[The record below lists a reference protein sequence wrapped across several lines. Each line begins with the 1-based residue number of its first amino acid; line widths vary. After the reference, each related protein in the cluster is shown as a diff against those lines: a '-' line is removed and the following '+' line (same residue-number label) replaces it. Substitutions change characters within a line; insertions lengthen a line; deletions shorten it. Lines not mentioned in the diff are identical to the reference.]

1 MIVRNLLLAGREA
14 IKELTPQKQTVL
26 HLAAAHDQPQLA
38 SIFIENGVQVD
49 AVDDNLNN
57 ALHVAIKVREVC
69 MMRYYT
75 FVLSCHS
82 CSSVTVV
89 CENAF
94 FFPNPFVPQALSAS
108 GGAVV

>member
-14 IKELTPQKQTVL
+14 IKELTLQKQTVL

-57 ALHVAIKVREVC
+57 ALHVAVKVSEMC
-69 MMRYYT
+69 LFELFY
-75 FVLSCHS
+75 FC
-82 CSSVTVV
+82 
-89 CENAF
+89 
-94 FFPNPFVPQALSAS
+94 
-108 GGAVV
+108 

>member
-57 ALHVAIKVREVC
+57 ALHVAVKVSDVP
-69 MMRYYT
+69 
-75 FVLSCHS
+75 
-82 CSSVTVV
+82 VV
-89 CENAF
+89 CR
-94 FFPNPFVPQALSAS
+94 
-108 GGAVV
+108 